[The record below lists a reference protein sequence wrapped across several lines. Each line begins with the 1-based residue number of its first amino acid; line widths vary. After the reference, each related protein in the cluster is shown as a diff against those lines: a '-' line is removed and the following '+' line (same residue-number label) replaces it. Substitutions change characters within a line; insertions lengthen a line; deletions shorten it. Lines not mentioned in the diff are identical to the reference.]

1 MTSSN
6 DLRLAED
13 SDRGKKA
20 LMILNNPI
28 YQESLLAIRGELMNA
43 FELTKS
49 DDSKARDEIWR
60 KLQVVGWFENHLR
73 RVMQT
78 GKLADETLMQK
89 VKRTMRL

>member
-1 MTSSN
+1 MTN
-6 DLRLAED
+6 LNELRLAED

-20 LMILNNPI
+20 LMVLNNPI
-28 YQESLLAIRGELMNA
+28 YQESLLAIRGELMHA
-43 FELTKS
+43 FEQTKS

-60 KLQVVGWFENHLR
+60 KLQVIGWFENHLR

-78 GKLADETLMQK
+78 GKLADETLLQK